1 MKTEK
6 FKSAAAIAL
15 AVMVCATS
23 LTACGSGGKKPSAG
37 KDAPKQSQ
45 QVTPKKSDKKSS
57 KDDKGS
63 PSVKGTSGKKEDGA
77 KRPAADTGKKDD
89 LAAKPSTSDLI
100 QKDPAPKD
108 TTVKDQKGDKSPA
121 ADKNA
126 PTAGKSPTV
135 KSGK

>member
-15 AVMVCATS
+15 AVMICATS

-63 PSVKGTSGKKEDGA
+63 PSVKGTSGKK
-77 KRPAADTGKKDD
+77 DD
-89 LAAKPSTSDLI
+89 AGSSTSDLI

-108 TTVKDQKGDKSPA
+108 TTMKDQKGDKSPA
-121 ADKNA
+121 A
-126 PTAGKSPTV
+126 GKSPTV

>member
-15 AVMVCATS
+15 AVMICATS
-23 LTACGSGGKKPSAG
+23 LTACGSGGQKPKTG

-45 QVTPKKSDKKSS
+45 QVAPRKSDKRSS

-63 PSVKGTSGKKEDGA
+63 PSVKGTSGRKDAA
-77 KRPAADTGKKDD
+77 KPPAADTGKNDAP
-89 LAAKPSTSDLI
+89 AARPFTPDPV
-100 QKDPAPKD
+100 QKDPAD

-126 PTAGKSPTV
+126 LIAGKSPTV